1 MWKIGSSTRAGS
13 EECLMQYDD
22 PILRKWLADPKK
34 ARKFHRFVTSALIA
48 AMLSMTVG
56 GIMFVLALAGFF

>member
-1 MWKIGSSTRAGS
+1 
-13 EECLMQYDD
+13 MQYDD